1 MISDFIFDGRSLSE
15 FGYVALFDGNSDTL
29 NVSNMEYATIQGARS
44 DVVQKAGYKYPE
56 NYSTTFSIIKNNCDS
71 YEDEEL
77 TNDDISEITR
87 WLVRKQYKWFRFV
100 EDEVEPGDDIWF
112 MARFDISKEMI
123 GGRCMSLNLSME
135 TNAPYGFTK
144 KYMYKF
150 TKSPFK
156 LATHSDEEGYIYPD
170 FEITILESGDLEITN
185 YEEQRVT
192 SLKNCVAGEVIHFY
206 GENNQQ
212 IESTVDHDYVVE
224 YNYKPPRLISQYS
237 KYDNNFIVNL
247 DCEIYCSFR
256 GRRKVGLK

>member
-1 MISDFIFDGRSLSE
+1 MVSDFIFDGRSLSE
-15 FGYVALFDGNSDTL
+15 FGYVALYGTDSDEI
-29 NVSNMEYATIQGARS
+29 NVSQMEYATVQGARS
-44 DVVQKAGYKYPE
+44 DVAQKAGYKYSD

-100 EDEVEPGDDIWF
+100 EDEVEPSDDIWYKAKF
-112 MARFDISKEMI
+112 NITKEMV
-123 GGRCMSLNLSME
+123 GGRCMSLRLNMD

-144 KYMYKF
+144 KYTYKF

-156 LATHSDEEGYIYPD
+156 VSTNSDEEGYIYPD
-170 FEITILESGDLEITN
+170 FEVTVLEDGDFEMTN

-192 SLKNCVAGEVIHFY
+192 ILQNCVAGETIHFY
-206 GENNQQ
+206 GENLQQ
-212 IESTVDHDYVVE
+212 IESTNEHDYVVD
-224 YNYKPPRLISQYS
+224 YNYKSPRLVSEYQ

-247 DCEIYCSFR
+247 DCEIYCTFR
-256 GRRKVGLK
+256 GIRKVGLK